1 MLNGKLE
8 KNLHDL
14 KYIQKNLAL
23 KIKEKLQRYFVTN
36 IVRKQT
42 LIRYVFSNVCCI
54 LYVYCIISF
63 FLMCVVYHPLYTA
76 EYEIMITS
84 YIVRIL
90 WPIGPLDVGSLIS
103 YALRYTT
110 FPYLC
115 QIWIRFDNHAQSPI
129 CMNLETIC
137 GFPIPLDPILKD
149 EEVKRNSNFYNL
161 SLKARVSNIFKHFE
175 SMRHHHR
182 LLAVGAFNWTHWHRS
197 QQQHVVRYIWYI
209 SPQCGKEIARSA
221 HFINNCKS
229 QKNRI
234 HQQFLMA
241 CPLQAK

>member
-90 WPIGPLDVGSLIS
+90 
-103 YALRYTT
+103 
-110 FPYLC
+110 
-115 QIWIRFDNHAQSPI
+115 
-129 CMNLETIC
+129 
-137 GFPIPLDPILKD
+137 
-149 EEVKRNSNFYNL
+149 
-161 SLKARVSNIFKHFE
+161 
-175 SMRHHHR
+175 
-182 LLAVGAFNWTHWHRS
+182 
-197 QQQHVVRYIWYI
+197 
-209 SPQCGKEIARSA
+209 
-221 HFINNCKS
+221 
-229 QKNRI
+229 
-234 HQQFLMA
+234 
-241 CPLQAK
+241 